1 MAAGDAVRVWPGLAL
16 FCMTQ
21 KSSMI
26 IITPFL
32 EKAYRFFPP
41 VEIGFVLHNPVPLVV
56 TA

>member
-1 MAAGDAVRVWPGLAL
+1 MAAGDAVRAWPKLAL
-16 FCMTQ
+16 FRLTQ